1 MQFAC
6 QEMLIDMVIKR
17 IPCAGLKA
25 IMMLDYLLQQSPFL
39 SPEVAAT
46 RRSTRLRKMFE
57 LMGKTQ
63 EQQ

>member
-6 QEMLIDMVIKR
+6 QEMLMDMVIKR

-25 IMMLDYLLQQSPFL
+25 MLDYLLQQLPSL
-39 SPEVAAT
+39 SLEVAAT
-46 RRSTRLRKMFE
+46 RRSTRLRIMFE